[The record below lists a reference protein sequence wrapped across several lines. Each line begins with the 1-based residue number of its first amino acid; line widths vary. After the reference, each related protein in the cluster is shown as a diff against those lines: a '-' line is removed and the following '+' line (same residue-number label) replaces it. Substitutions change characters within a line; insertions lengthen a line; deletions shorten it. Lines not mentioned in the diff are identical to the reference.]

1 MKLLIF
7 NGVYEM
13 SEENTKTM
21 QEVVRESKTKVVN
34 DGTERNLLDEFAMA
48 ALTGLIAANSI
59 KDSARRSYIIAQEM
73 MEIRK
78 EASKGKLK

>member
-1 MKLLIF
+1 
-7 NGVYEM
+7 M

>member
-1 MKLLIF
+1 
-7 NGVYEM
+7 M

-34 DGTERNLLDEFAMA
+34 DSTERNLLDEFAMA